1 MAPSLFTPHLLFG
14 ADRQNGA
21 VGQADLNPVR
31 FYIFAAVRATMT
43 VTTGDSVT
51 ACSVL
56 HHTPGHKEGQ
66 TRDSSG
72 GPLVNIP
79 CIQGRRYGFHLWL
92 GN

>member
-1 MAPSLFTPHLLFG
+1 MAPSLLTPHLLFG

-21 VGQADLNPVR
+21 VGQADLNPVC
-31 FYIFAAVRATMT
+31 FYIFVAVRATMT
-43 VTTGDSVT
+43 VITGDSIT
-51 ACSVL
+51 AYSAL

-66 TRDSSG
+66 TRDFSG